1 MLLFPCNFEFSCS
14 GRASSTS
21 FMGNSHLKK
30 ASPLHGRA
38 DFYEATIIKWW
49 LDNGFV
55 LWIIFCIFNT
65 QSCLFVCEAGRYMME
80 SSSLPLGAADLG
92 IPCHMYLSMSLWMFT
107 RDIPHRPRVGLNF
120 AAFYRQCLFVCLFV
134 CLFSHSRIFHLY
146 GDVTLTGALI
156 GTHSHW
162 AVRVF

>member
-14 GRASSTS
+14 GLASSTS

-107 RDIPHRPRVGLNF
+107 RWYSSPAESRFKFCSILS
-120 AAFYRQCLFVCLFV
+120 AMFVCLFV

-146 GDVTLTGALI
+146 GDVTLTGAPI